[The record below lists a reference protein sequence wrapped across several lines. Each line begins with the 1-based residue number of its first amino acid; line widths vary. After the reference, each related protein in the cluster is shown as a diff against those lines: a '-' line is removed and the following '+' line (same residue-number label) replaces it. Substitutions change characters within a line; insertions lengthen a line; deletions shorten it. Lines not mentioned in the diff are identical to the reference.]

1 MDSKFFVPIATM
13 LGGLAL
19 WVAFLIWHAAA
30 AKTGG
35 APWLDATLCLVA
47 GGLIVFSGVA

>member
-1 MDSKFFVPIATM
+1 MDSKFFVPIAAM
-13 LGGLAL
+13 LGGLVV
-19 WVAFLIWHAAA
+19 WVVFLIWHAVAG
-30 AKTGG
+30 KTGG